1 MEEGQRSWRK
11 DRHLRS
17 DIGNRGRTEALE
29 EGKRHFRKNRVMEEG
44 QRHWKTDKAL
54 EDGQRYWRVNR
65 GIGGWTEALGHKKR
79 L

>member
-44 QRHWKTDKAL
+44 QRHWKTDKA
-54 EDGQRYWRVNR
+54 
-65 GIGGWTEALGHKKR
+65 
-79 L
+79 